1 MSLKFKGSFLVKRC
15 LGGIWLLL
23 ALVIGVWQ
31 PASAVAHPLDLLFQ
45 DMRVQI
51 QPTQITLAIHL
62 IAGPLT
68 APRLWADLDTDGSDT
83 LQPAEISA
91 WCERFLAQ
99 VTVQFDA
106 DPRLLVLDQ
115 VGQFPTTRDAFIG
128 GSATNLEWSAI
139 APLPARVAAGDH
151 DLRVWTNAYHD
162 ISAADWSKT
171 RGRAGIVVREAAVM
185 TLTESHFPIVWPA
198 VFKADSGVALPSSV
212 ATPVPTSA
220 GGESLLARLRAGDG
234 SLGVVLGTLLTALLF
249 GALHALQP
257 GHGKTLVAAYLVGS
271 RGTVRQAVILGSIVT
286 FTHTAS
292 VFGLGT
298 LVLVFSAWINPQQ
311 IIPGLTV
318 FSGGLVIVV
327 GLRLLFNRARMARA
341 ATPAHNHGDGV
352 LHQHTGAG
360 SHDHQPTGG
369 GLLAL
374 GISGGLV
381 PCPEA
386 LVIMIVAATIGRI
399 GLGLAMIVAFS
410 IGLAAVLITLGLV
423 LVTLRTQTWRI
434 STRDHPLLR
443 WLPVASA
450 MLVVGLGAALVWQGL
465 AQ

>member
-1 MSLKFKGSFLVKRC
+1 MKLC
-15 LGGIWLLL
+15 LWKMWLILMTL
-23 ALVIGVWQ
+23 IGVGQ
-31 PASAVAHPLDLLFQ
+31 PASADAHPLDVLLQ

-51 QPTQITLAIHL
+51 QPTQITLTIHL

-68 APRLWADLDTDGSDT
+68 TPRLWADLDADGSDT
-83 LQPAEISA
+83 LESGEISA

-99 VTVQFDA
+99 VAVQFDA
-106 DPRLLVLDQ
+106 DTRPLVLDQ
-115 VGQFPTTRDAFIG
+115 VGQFPTTRATFIG
-128 GSATNLEWSAI
+128 GGATNLEWSAI
-139 APLPARVAAGDH
+139 ASLPTTIQAGDH
-151 DLRVWTNAYHD
+151 DVRLFTNAYHD
-162 ISAADWSKT
+162 MSAADWSKT

-185 TLTESHFPIVWPA
+185 TLTESHFPVVWPA

-352 LHQHTGAG
+352 LHQHTVAG
-360 SHDHQPTGG
+360 SHDHQPTGS
-369 GLLAL
+369 GLVAL